1 MGKTPFTIKQKI
13 NLQDDDFKNAYVGGQ
28 LVIDCVEI
36 KFTQN
41 VSENPRIYVAKGC
54 IYASPERGVEARLIC
69 SRDPDDE
76 YHPLNWLRKNP
87 KPTPGTL
94 IPERNYFRLMA
105 QDIAG
110 NVWTHP
116 SVLLKIEVKP
126 ECLVL
131 SFSIRSIQA
140 EFDSVNKKVY
150 TYLVF
155 LDDLAFPV
163 NSRTETEVKSDG
175 IVEKRSIVLDKS
187 KGIVCGMKVSY
198 DNRHNILGGKYSE
211 FIAVAGE
218 GVAVVKE
225 FQNRLLESL
234 RFCTATMASPV
245 MSETVFNG
253 KRVIELAKSIPL
265 NNHAIV
271 DTPISTSAHA
281 AQDFY
286 RLFECYYLYACKSA
300 NGADFAPISN
310 KIGGLFNLKGVWII
324 AVALMLSVA
333 VEGILKEERFKD
345 IVKND
350 ASLNNAIHN
359 IVQKIQLADDVT
371 ADFKNRAISA
381 ISGFSSARPL
391 DKLKV
396 LSKVGALEEEDWKK
410 WQKIRN
416 KSAHGS
422 FDIDDKDHQSMLDDV
437 YRLTTLLYKLVFL
450 LIDYSGQYSDRADRT
465 DRASLRW
472 PTKQFEA
479 SIYWQ
484 ALDTPSIDNQNTE
497 GAEPS

>member
-1 MGKTPFTIKQKI
+1 
-13 NLQDDDFKNAYVGGQ
+13 
-28 LVIDCVEI
+28 
-36 KFTQN
+36 
-41 VSENPRIYVAKGC
+41 
-54 IYASPERGVEARLIC
+54 
-69 SRDPDDE
+69 
-76 YHPLNWLRKNP
+76 
-87 KPTPGTL
+87 
-94 IPERNYFRLMA
+94 MA

-116 SVLLKIEVKP
+116 SVILDRKDEP

-131 SFSIRSIQA
+131 SFSIDHIQA
-140 EFDSVNKKVY
+140 EFDAAGQQAF

-155 LDDLAFPV
+155 LDELAFPV
-163 NSRTETEVKSDG
+163 NSWTETEVKSDG
-175 IVEKRSIVLDKS
+175 IVEKSSIVLDKS

-286 RLFECYYLYACKSA
+286 RLFECYYQYSCNAT
-300 NGADFAPISN
+300 NGNKFVPLSN
-310 KIGGLFNLKGVWII
+310 KLSAVFALKSVWFNFIP
-324 AVALMLSVA
+324 LMLCVA
-333 VEGILKEERFKD
+333 IEGILKEARFNN
-345 IVKND
+345 IVKSD
-350 ASLNNAIHN
+350 ASLKNSIKN
-359 IVQKIQLADDVT
+359 IVQKIQNTEENDN
-371 ADFKNRAISA
+371 FKKRAICA
-381 ISGFSSARPL
+381 INGLSSSRPV
-391 DKLKV
+391 DKLIV
-396 LSKVGALEEEDWKK
+396 LSNAGALEPEDWKIWK
-410 WQKIRN
+410 NLRN
-416 KSAHGS
+416 KSAHGN
-422 FDIDDKDHQSMLDDV
+422 IEINTEEYQRLLDEMH
-437 YRLTTLLYKLVFL
+437 RLTTLLYKLVFL